1 MPCRYAAAAIL
12 LAICPAGCSSLG
24 GAWFESTKQQYRRAL
39 DEVKADMAVMDS
51 DNDGLDAFPP
61 GDAKYMRAARADMN
75 R

>member
-1 MPCRYAAAAIL
+1 MLCRYAAAAIL
-12 LAICPAGCSSLG
+12 LATCQVGCSSLG
-24 GAWFESTKQQYRRAL
+24 GAWLESTKQHYRRAL

-61 GDAKYMRAARADMN
+61 GDAKYLRAARADMN